1 MTTLKKVYEVRIFE
15 TYEAI
20 MTFLKAL
27 GYKTDELTVHQMVSL
42 KLAIVEAID
51 TTDLRD
57 NETIKVM
64 SPSDEYIMN
73 KLEA

>member
-1 MTTLKKVYEVRIFE
+1 MTTLKKVNEVRIFE

>member
-1 MTTLKKVYEVRIFE
+1 MTTLKKVNEVRIFE

-20 MTFLKAL
+20 MTFLKAM